1 MKQLL
6 FLLLFPCLAM
16 AQYPAN
22 GNQKISL
29 GEQTTA
35 DGLVFRGLAAD
46 TTRKPSVD
54 TMAYILLDTNTNII
68 WQYKKAT
75 SNAWT
80 RVGGS
85 ISSGITG
92 TLPVANGGTGSATQN
107 FVDLTTTQISIAG
120 AKTFTSAVTATRFNP
135 TANTETGNGMFL
147 PAANTLGFSTNGVE
161 KVRIKSDGNVGYG
174 TTNPVSLLHI
184 EKAGGITFGN
194 GDQFRVSSGVS
205 GNRAEFHF
213 TDNITSDAFLS
224 FLPSATAAS
233 RYLEIS
239 ANGAA
244 GGIAVDG
251 NGRLGIGT
259 TSPSAILDVVGA
271 NTTDKLTLS
280 TYTTGATGSNIRL
293 KHARG
298 TVALPTTIVN
308 GDDLGQFIFQGYDGT
323 NFLNGAQIKSGVD
336 AAVSNGVMPG
346 FISFLTNQ
354 GYERML
360 IASGG
365 NVTINNLAGTGSRAV
380 LADANGV
387 LSAPVSSITTK
398 ENVQTLNYGLNE
410 ILQINPVSFD
420 YINKDKWGDERNLG
434 FIIEDMFNVV
444 PEVTGTMNNGDMYL
458 DMTKLIPILT
468 KAIQEQNALIKALEQ
483 RILILENK

>member
-6 FLLLFPCLAM
+6 FLLLFPCLAL
-16 AQYPAN
+16 AQYT
-22 GNQKISL
+22 GNAGQKITL

-75 SNAWT
+75 NNAWT

-85 ISSGITG
+85 ISSGVTG
-92 TLPVANGGTGSATQN
+92 VLPVENGGTNRTTMPAGYILHGDGTSVDTAIGLFWNRNARKLGVGTSAPDWQLSIVGQN
-107 FVDLTTTQISIAG
+107 QQLLTMESYSDTYSDYQGEPGILLSKSASNTVGTKTTTRNNENLGAIA
-120 AKTFTSAVTATRFNP
+120 F
-135 TANTETGNGMFL
+135 
-147 PAANTLGFSTNGVE
+147 NGVRNDNT
-161 KVRIKSDGNVGYG
+161 VRTAAFI
-174 TTNPVSLLHI
+174 
-184 EKAGGITFGN
+184 
-194 GDQFRVSSGVS
+194 RVVQS
-205 GNRAEFHF
+205 GNAGDE
-213 TDNITSDAFLS
+213 NIPAKFSLYTS
-224 FLPSATAAS
+224 
-233 RYLEIS
+233 
-239 ANGAA
+239 
-244 GGIAVDG
+244 
-251 NGRLGIGT
+251 
-259 TSPSAILDVVGA
+259 
-271 NTTDKLTLS
+271 
-280 TYTTGATGSNIRL
+280 
-293 KHARG
+293 
-298 TVALPTTIVN
+298 
-308 GDDLGQFIFQGYDGT
+308 DGT
-323 NFLNGAQIKSGVD
+323 NS
-336 AAVSNGVMPG
+336 AA
-346 FISFLTNQ
+346 
-354 GYERML
+354 ERIT
-360 IASGG
+360 IASSGA
-365 NVTINNLAGTGSRAV
+365 VTIANLAGTGSRTV

-434 FIIEDMFNVV
+434 FIIEDMFPVV